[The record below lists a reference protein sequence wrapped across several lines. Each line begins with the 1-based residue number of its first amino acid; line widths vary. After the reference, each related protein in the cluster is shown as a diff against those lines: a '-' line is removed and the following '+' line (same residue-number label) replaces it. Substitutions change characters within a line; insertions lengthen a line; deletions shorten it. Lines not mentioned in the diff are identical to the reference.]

1 MATQSFFLSCDI
13 HGSDFFNLNLEGFF
27 NTFLDLNL
35 VCLWIHFKNKLV
47 EFFFEE
53 SGLLKEEFNQF
64 VFEVDPKANKVQIKE
79 SVEKAFKVEV
89 EKVRTMNVTGKKK
102 RLGRHQGKKSNWK
115 KALITLK
122 EGQTIEY
129 FEGA

>member
-1 MATQSFFLSCDI
+1 MNSFDVLR
-13 HGSDFFNLNLEGFF
+13 LP
-27 NTFLDLNL
+27 
-35 VCLWIHFKNKLV
+35 KLT
-47 EFFFEE
+47 EKT
-53 SGLLKEEFNQF
+53 LQLKEEFNQF
-64 VFEVDPKANKVQIKE
+64 MFEVDPKANKIQIKE

-89 EKVRTMNVTGKKK
+89 LKVRTMNIRGKKK
-102 RLGRHQGKKSNWK
+102 RLGRHQGRKSNWK